1 MWVTK
6 LLVSPVKIRILAQK
20 MTKFGLKLA
29 FLVILGQALPAHLV
43 RCWWIGWWLW
53 RAGCIS
59 QDTNLLYAYS
69 CISFNV
75 IQTLKGPPSHLHIC
89 LHPRTWP
96 GALGSYRRTV
106 PCPRQ
111 VVFVA
116 INIIITM
123 ITINREHQ
131 LNIMMKV

>member
-6 LLVSPVKIRILAQK
+6 LWISPVKKKIFCPK
-20 MTKFGLKLA
+20 TSKFCLNLA
-29 FLVILGQALPAHLV
+29 FLVNLGQAMQVYSVP
-43 RCWWIGWWLW
+43 CWLIGWWLW

-96 GALGSYRRTV
+96 GALGSYRRTL

-111 VVFVA
+111 VLVV
-116 INIIITM
+116 INIIITI
-123 ITINREHQ
+123 ITIDNRKHQ
-131 LNIMMKV
+131 PNI